1 MWAIAFCHRELF
13 LSAVARLEI
22 GPNEEVR
29 RRKMRQPARWKRA
42 LPNPLAGASR
52 SSQTPLVSEFQFG
65 GDFVWHPTPELVARS
80 NLQRFI
86 EKHELDSYNE
96 LMRRST
102 TDIEW
107 FWDAVLGDLDIQ
119 FYKPY
124 SRVVDLSEGKAWARW
139 CVGGEMNIVHNM
151 LDKYAGT
158 EIDNRL
164 AIKSE
169 TEGGNTRTLTYKALR
184 VQTNEMA
191 AALRSLG
198 LGKGDAIG
206 VFMPMVPEIVI
217 AMLAII
223 KIGGIFLPLFSGFGA
238 AAIISRLNDADAKAL
253 FTADGTYRRG
263 KFCAMKPIAQEAASQ
278 VSTVKDLIVLE
289 TTENQQAERLPYK
302 THSWRNLI
310 NLSTPGSQQPTERT
324 LAEDPMM
331 IIYTSGT
338 TGRPKGAVH
347 THCGFPIK
355 SAQDMWH
362 GLDLHPDETLFWM
375 TDMGWMM
382 GPWEVFGTLLLGAT
396 MMLYDGAP
404 DFPEPDRVWQLVD
417 RHKVTALGVSP
428 TLIRALRRHG
438 DEIVHRHDL
447 SSLRKFAST
456 GEPWNPDPWM
466 WLFQNVGRGK
476 LPIINYSGG
485 TEISG
490 GIVMGNVLTPMK
502 ACAFS
507 GPLPGM
513 AADVV
518 DENGKSVRR
527 QVGELVIREP
537 WIGMTRG
544 FWKDRERYIET
555 YWSRFPDVWVHGDW
569 AAVDNDGL
577 WYILGRSDDTIKVG
591 GKRVGPAEVESILV
605 AHPQVSEAAA
615 IGVPDSI
622 KGEALVCFCV
632 LKKGTDGDFTLAGEL
647 KKNVGHDLGKALAP
661 RDVVFVGDIP
671 KTRNAK
677 VMRRIVRAAYLG
689 EKLGDTSAL
698 ENPASLDE
706 IKRAAAAQMT

>member
-1 MWAIAFCHRELF
+1 M
-13 LSAVARLEI
+13 
-22 GPNEEVR
+22 
-29 RRKMRQPARWKRA
+29 
-42 LPNPLAGASR
+42 
-52 SSQTPLVSEFQFG
+52 SEFQFG
-65 GDFVWHPTPELVARS
+65 GEFVWHPTPELIAQS

-86 EKHELDSYNE
+86 DKHALGSYGE

-102 TDIEW
+102 TDIAW
-107 FWDAVLGDLDIQ
+107 FWDTILRDLDIQ

-124 SRVVDLSEGKAWARW
+124 ARVVDLNDGKSWARW
-139 CVGGEMNIVHNM
+139 CVDGEMNIVHNM

-158 EIDNRL
+158 EIDNRV

-169 TEGGNTRTLTYKALR
+169 IEDGTMRALTYKELR
-184 VQTNEMA
+184 EQVDRMA
-191 AALRSLG
+191 AALRGLG
-198 LGKGDAIG
+198 LGNGDAIG

-217 AMLAII
+217 AMLAIV

-238 AAIISRLNDADAKAL
+238 SAIASRLNDAEAKAL
-253 FTADGTYRRG
+253 FTADGTTRRG
-263 KFCAMKPIAQEAASQ
+263 KFCAMKPVADEAASKIP
-278 VSTVKDLIVLE
+278 TLKHLIVLPTAGPLKLDCLKQSSFRAQE
-289 TTENQQAERLPYK
+289 SLPCR
-302 THSWRNLI
+302 THTWGELLHQNSNLEHQT
-310 NLSTPGSQQPTERT
+310 SVTS
-324 LAEDPMM
+324 AEDPMM

-382 GPWEVFGTLLLGAT
+382 GPWEVFGTLILGAT

-404 DFPEPDRVWQLVD
+404 DFPGPDRVWSLVD
-417 RHKVTALGVSP
+417 RHQVTALGVSP

-438 DEIVHRHDL
+438 DEIVHQHDL

-502 ACAFS
+502 PCAFS

-518 DENGKSVRR
+518 DENGKSVRGR
-527 QVGELVIREP
+527 VGELVIREP

-544 FWKDRERYIET
+544 FWRDPQRYIES
-555 YWSRFPDVWVHGDW
+555 YWSRWPDVWVHGDW
-569 AAVDNDGL
+569 AAVDDDGL
-577 WYILGRSDDTIKVG
+577 WYILGRSDDTIKIA
-591 GKRVGPAEVESILV
+591 GKRLGPAEVESILV

-615 IGVPDSI
+615 VGVPDPI

-632 LKKGTDGDFTLAGEL
+632 LRKGVNGDVDLAAEL
-647 KKNVGHDLGKALAP
+647 KGNVARDLGKALAP
-661 RDVVFVGDIP
+661 HDVLFVGDIP

-677 VMRRIVRAAYLG
+677 VMRRIVRAAYIG

-698 ENPASLDE
+698 ENPSSLEE
-706 IKRAAAAQMT
+706 IKRVASESRLPA

>member
-1 MWAIAFCHRELF
+1 MKLQC
-13 LSAVARLEI
+13 
-22 GPNEEVR
+22 GNESDSG
-29 RRKMRQPARWKRA
+29 KPASGERSR
-42 LPNPLAGASR
+42 PNPLARAQCS
-52 SSQTPLVSEFQFG
+52 THTCPVSEFQFG
-65 GDFVWHPTPELVARS
+65 GEFVWHPTPELIAQS
-80 NLQRFI
+80 NLQRFMNQ
-86 EKHELDSYNE
+86 HGLGSYDE

-102 TDIEW
+102 TDIAW
-107 FWDAVLGDLDIQ
+107 FWEAVLRELDIQ

-124 SRVVDLSEGKAWARW
+124 SRVVDLSEGKPWAKW

-158 EIDNRL
+158 KIDNQL

-169 TEGGNTRTLTYKALR
+169 IEDGTTRTLSYKELR
-184 VQTNEMA
+184 EEVNKMA
-191 AALRSLG
+191 AALRGLG

-238 AAIISRLNDADAKAL
+238 SAIVSRLNDAEAKAM

-263 KFCAMKPIAQEAASQ
+263 KFCAMKPIADEAAAQIPTLKHMISFKQ
-278 VSTVKDLIVLE
+278 VGE
-289 TTENQQAERLPYK
+289 WQMENVGGASVSRRSPPKGASHIEE
-302 THSWRNLI
+302 
-310 NLSTPGSQQPTERT
+310 PTERT
-324 LAEDPMM
+324 SAEDPMM

-338 TGRPKGAVH
+338 TGKPKGAVH

-355 SAQDMWH
+355 SAQDMWQ

-404 DFPEPDRVWQLVD
+404 DFPGPDRVWHLVD
-417 RHKVTALGVSP
+417 RHKVTAFGISP

-438 DEIVHRHDL
+438 EDIVHRHDL

-456 GEPWNPDPWM
+456 GEPWNPDPWT

-502 ACAFS
+502 PCAFS

-518 DENGKSVRR
+518 DENGKSIRGK
-527 QVGELVIREP
+527 VGELVIREP

-544 FWKDRERYIET
+544 FWKDRQRYFDT

-569 AAVDNDGL
+569 AAVDDDGL
-577 WYILGRSDDTIKVG
+577 WYILGRSDDTIKIA

-615 IGVPDSI
+615 VGVPDPI

-632 LKKGTDGDFTLAGEL
+632 LRKGANGDVDPSTALRTSLAAEL
-647 KKNVGHDLGKALAP
+647 KANVARDLGKALAP
-661 RDVVFVGDIP
+661 RDVLFVGDIP

-677 VMRRIVRAAYLG
+677 VMRRIARAAYLG

-698 ENPASLDE
+698 ENPGSLEE
-706 IKRAAAAQMT
+706 IRRAQKS

>member
-1 MWAIAFCHRELF
+1 
-13 LSAVARLEI
+13 
-22 GPNEEVR
+22 
-29 RRKMRQPARWKRA
+29 
-42 LPNPLAGASR
+42 
-52 SSQTPLVSEFQFG
+52 
-65 GDFVWHPTPELVARS
+65 
-80 NLQRFI
+80 
-86 EKHELDSYNE
+86 
-96 LMRRST
+96 MRRST
-102 TDIEW
+102 TDIAW
-107 FWDAVLGDLDIQ
+107 FWDSVLRDLDIQ
-119 FYKPY
+119 FYKSY
-124 SRVVDLSEGKAWARW
+124 SRVVDLSDGKPWAKW
-139 CVGGEMNIVHNM
+139 CVDGEMNIVHNL
-151 LDKYAGT
+151 LDKYADT
-158 EIDNRL
+158 PTDNKP

-169 TEGGNTRTLTYKALR
+169 IEDGTKRELTYKELR
-184 VQTNEMA
+184 HQVDLMA
-191 AALRSLG
+191 NSLRTLG

-206 VFMPMVPEIVI
+206 VFMPMVPEIVV

-238 AAIISRLNDADAKAL
+238 AAIVSRLKDADAKAL
-253 FTADGTYRRG
+253 FTAAGTYRRG
-263 KFCAMKPIAQEAASQ
+263 KFCPMKPIADQAVAQIPTLQHLIILNQAGEWLIENVGGASAP
-278 VSTVKDLIVLE
+278 L
-289 TTENQQAERLPYK
+289 
-302 THSWRNLI
+302 
-310 NLSTPGSQQPTERT
+310 LSPHLGRSHVDAPTERT
-324 LAEDPMM
+324 SAEDPMM

-338 TGRPKGAVH
+338 TGKPKGAVH

-355 SAQDMWH
+355 SAQDMWQ
-362 GLDLHPDETLFWM
+362 GLDLHADETLFWM

-404 DFPEPDRVWQLVD
+404 DFPGPDRVWSLVD

-428 TLIRALRRHG
+428 TLIRALRRYG
-438 DEIVHRHDL
+438 DEIVHQHDL
-447 SSLRKFAST
+447 SALRKFAST
-456 GEPWNPDPWM
+456 GEPWNPDPWT

-490 GIVMGNVLTPMK
+490 GILMGNVLMPMK
-502 ACAFS
+502 PCAFS

-513 AADVV
+513 AANVV
-518 DENGKSVRR
+518 DENGHPVRGK
-527 QVGELVIREP
+527 VGELVIREP

-569 AAVDNDGL
+569 AAVDTDGL
-577 WYILGRSDDTIKVG
+577 WYILGRSDDTIKIA
-591 GKRVGPAEVESILV
+591 GKRVGPAEVESVLV

-615 IGVPDSI
+615 IGIPDSI

-632 LKKGTDGDFTLAGEL
+632 LKKGANGDVALATEL
-647 KKNVGHDLGKALAP
+647 KKNVARDLGKALAP
-661 RDVVFVGDIP
+661 RDVIFVGDIP

-698 ENPASLDE
+698 ENPASLDQ
-706 IKRAAAAQMT
+706 IKRASAG

>member
-1 MWAIAFCHRELF
+1 M
-13 LSAVARLEI
+13 
-22 GPNEEVR
+22 
-29 RRKMRQPARWKRA
+29 
-42 LPNPLAGASR
+42 
-52 SSQTPLVSEFQFG
+52 SEFQFG
-65 GDFVWHPTPELVARS
+65 GEFVWHPPPDLIAQS
-80 NLQRFI
+80 NLQQFI
-86 EKHELDSYNE
+86 KKHGLGSYNE

-102 TDIEW
+102 TDIAW
-107 FWDAVLGDLDIQ
+107 FWDAVLRDLDIQ
-119 FYKPY
+119 FYEPY
-124 SRVVDLSEGKAWARW
+124 PRVVDLSEGKPWARW

-158 EIDNRL
+158 EVDDRL

-169 TEGGNTRTLTYKALR
+169 TEDGTARTLTYKELR
-184 VQTNEMA
+184 EQTNKMA

-198 LGKGDAIG
+198 LGKGNAIG

-238 AAIISRLNDADAKAL
+238 AAIVSRLNDADAKAL

-263 KFCAMKPIAQEAASQ
+263 KFCAMKTIADEAASQ
-278 VSTVKDLIVLE
+278 VSSLKHLIVLTQKGE
-289 TTENQQAERLPYK
+289 WAVEAAVGGGRVPDSLK
-302 THSWRNLI
+302 TANAAADEA
-310 NLSTPGSQQPTERT
+310 TART
-324 LAEDPMM
+324 SAEDPMM
-331 IIYTSGT
+331 LIYTSGT

-347 THCGFPIK
+347 SHCGFPIK

-404 DFPEPDRVWQLVD
+404 DFPEPDRVWELVD

-428 TLIRALRRHG
+428 TLIRALRRYG

-502 ACAFS
+502 PCAFS

-518 DENGKSVRR
+518 DENGKSVRG

-544 FWKDRERYIET
+544 FWKDRQRYIDT

-632 LKKGTDGDFTLAGEL
+632 LKKDANGDPTLAGEL
-647 KKNVGHDLGKALAP
+647 KKNVGRDLGKALAP
-661 RDVVFVGDIP
+661 REVVFVADIP

-677 VMRRIVRAAYLG
+677 VMRRIVRAVYLG

-706 IKRAAAAQMT
+706 IKRVAG

>member
-1 MWAIAFCHRELF
+1 M
-13 LSAVARLEI
+13 
-22 GPNEEVR
+22 
-29 RRKMRQPARWKRA
+29 
-42 LPNPLAGASR
+42 
-52 SSQTPLVSEFQFG
+52 SEFQFG
-65 GDFVWHPTPELVARS
+65 GEFVWHPPPDLIAQS
-80 NLQRFI
+80 NLQQFI
-86 EKHELDSYNE
+86 KKHGLGSYNE

-102 TDIEW
+102 TDIAW
-107 FWDAVLGDLDIQ
+107 FWDAVLRDLDIQ
-119 FYKPY
+119 FYEPY
-124 SRVVDLSEGKAWARW
+124 PRVVDLSEGKPWARW

-158 EIDNRL
+158 EVDDRL

-169 TEGGNTRTLTYKALR
+169 TEDGTARTLTYKELR
-184 VQTNEMA
+184 EQTNKMA

-238 AAIISRLNDADAKAL
+238 AAIVSRLNDADAKAL

-263 KFCAMKPIAQEAASQ
+263 KFCAMKTIADEAASQ
-278 VSTVKDLIVLE
+278 VSSLKHLIVLTQKGE
-289 TTENQQAERLPYK
+289 WAVEAAVGGGRVPDSLK
-302 THSWRNLI
+302 TANAAADEA
-310 NLSTPGSQQPTERT
+310 TART
-324 LAEDPMM
+324 SAEDPMM
-331 IIYTSGT
+331 LIYTSGT

-347 THCGFPIK
+347 SHCGFPIK

-404 DFPEPDRVWQLVD
+404 DFPEPDRVWELVD

-428 TLIRALRRHG
+428 TLIRALRRYG

-466 WLFQNVGRGK
+466 WLFQNAGRGK

-502 ACAFS
+502 PCAFS

-518 DENGKSVRR
+518 DENGKSVRG

-544 FWKDRERYIET
+544 FWKDRQRYIDT

-569 AAVDNDGL
+569 AAVDSDGL

-632 LKKGTDGDFTLAGEL
+632 LKKDANGDPTLAGEL
-647 KKNVGHDLGKALAP
+647 KKNVGRDLGKALAP
-661 RDVVFVGDIP
+661 REVVFVADIP

-677 VMRRIVRAAYLG
+677 VMRRIVRAVYLG

-706 IKRAAAAQMT
+706 IKRVAG

>member
-1 MWAIAFCHRELF
+1 
-13 LSAVARLEI
+13 
-22 GPNEEVR
+22 
-29 RRKMRQPARWKRA
+29 
-42 LPNPLAGASR
+42 
-52 SSQTPLVSEFQFG
+52 VSEFQFG
-65 GDFVWHPTPELVARS
+65 GEFVWHPTPELIAQS

-86 EKHELDSYNE
+86 DKHALGSYGE

-102 TDIEW
+102 TDIAW
-107 FWDAVLGDLDIQ
+107 FWDTILRDLDIQ

-124 SRVVDLSEGKAWARW
+124 ARVVDLNDGKPWARW
-139 CVGGEMNIVHNM
+139 CVDGEMNIVHNM

-158 EIDNRL
+158 EIDNRV

-169 TEGGNTRTLTYKALR
+169 IEDGTMRALTYKELR
-184 VQTNEMA
+184 EQVDRMA
-191 AALRSLG
+191 AALRGLG
-198 LGKGDAIG
+198 LGNGDAIG

-217 AMLAII
+217 AMLAIV

-238 AAIISRLNDADAKAL
+238 SAIASRLNDAEAKAL
-253 FTADGTYRRG
+253 FTADGTTRRG
-263 KFCAMKPIAQEAASQ
+263 KFCAMKPVADEAASKIP
-278 VSTVKDLIVLE
+278 TLKHLIVLPTAGPLKLDCLKQSSFRAQE
-289 TTENQQAERLPYK
+289 SLPCR
-302 THSWRNLI
+302 THTWGELLHQNSNLEHQT
-310 NLSTPGSQQPTERT
+310 SVTS
-324 LAEDPMM
+324 AEDPMM

-382 GPWEVFGTLLLGAT
+382 GPWEVFGTLILGAT

-404 DFPEPDRVWQLVD
+404 DFPGPDRVWSLVD
-417 RHKVTALGVSP
+417 RHQVTALGVSP

-438 DEIVHRHDL
+438 DEIVHQHDL

-502 ACAFS
+502 PCAFS

-518 DENGKSVRR
+518 DENGKSVRGR
-527 QVGELVIREP
+527 VGELVIREP

-544 FWKDRERYIET
+544 FWRDPQRYIES
-555 YWSRFPDVWVHGDW
+555 YWSRWPDVWVHGDW
-569 AAVDNDGL
+569 AAVDDDGL
-577 WYILGRSDDTIKVG
+577 WYILGRSDDTIKIA
-591 GKRVGPAEVESILV
+591 GKRLGPAEVESILV

-615 IGVPDSI
+615 VGVPDPI

-632 LKKGTDGDFTLAGEL
+632 LRKGVNGDVDLAAEL
-647 KKNVGHDLGKALAP
+647 KGNVARDLGKALAP
-661 RDVVFVGDIP
+661 HDVLFVGDIP

-698 ENPASLDE
+698 ENPSSLEE
-706 IKRAAAAQMT
+706 IKRVASESRLPA

>member
-1 MWAIAFCHRELF
+1 M
-13 LSAVARLEI
+13 
-22 GPNEEVR
+22 
-29 RRKMRQPARWKRA
+29 
-42 LPNPLAGASR
+42 
-52 SSQTPLVSEFQFG
+52 SEFQFG
-65 GDFVWHPTPELVARS
+65 GEFVWHPAPELIAQS

-86 EKHELDSYNE
+86 DKHQLGSYDE

-102 TDIEW
+102 TDIAW
-107 FWDAVLGDLDIQ
+107 FWDTVLRDLDIQ

-124 SRVVDLSEGKAWARW
+124 SQIVALNEGKPWPHW
-139 CVGGEMNIVHNM
+139 CVGGEMNIVHNL
-151 LDKYAGT
+151 LDKYAGSK
-158 EIDNRL
+158 IDNRF

-169 TEGGNTRTLTYKALR
+169 IEDGTTCTLTYKELR
-184 VQTNEMA
+184 EKVDAIA
-191 AALRSLG
+191 AALRGLG

-206 VFMPMVPEIVI
+206 VFMPMVPEIVVT
-217 AMLAII
+217 MLAII

-238 AAIISRLNDADAKAL
+238 SAIVSRLKDADAKAL

-263 KFCAMKPIAQEAASQ
+263 KFCAMKPIADEAAAQ
-278 VSTVKDLIVLE
+278 IPTLKHLIVLE
-289 TTENQQAERLPYK
+289 QSGEWATEVVAAAVPGGRTESPLPPGTAAATTQA
-302 THSWRNLI
+302 
-310 NLSTPGSQQPTERT
+310 TERT
-324 LAEDPMM
+324 SAEDPMM

-338 TGRPKGAVH
+338 TGKPKGAVH

-355 SAQDMWH
+355 SVQDMWH
-362 GLDLHPDETLFWM
+362 GLDLHADETLFWM

-404 DFPEPDRVWQLVD
+404 DFPGPDRVWKLCAD
-417 RHKVTALGVSP
+417 HRVTALGVSP

-502 ACAFS
+502 PCAFS

-518 DENGKSVRR
+518 DENGKSVRSK
-527 QVGELVIREP
+527 VGELVIREP

-544 FWKDRERYIET
+544 FWRDRQRYFET
-555 YWSRFPDVWVHGDW
+555 YWSRWPDTWVHGDW
-569 AAVDNDGL
+569 AAIDDDGL
-577 WYILGRSDDTIKVG
+577 WYILGRSDDTIKVA

-605 AHPQVSEAAA
+605 AHAQVSEAAA
-615 IGVPDSI
+615 VGVPDPI

-632 LKKGTDGDFTLAGEL
+632 LKKSADEDIDLANEL
-647 KKNVGHDLGKALAP
+647 KKKVATELGKALAP
-661 RDVVFVGDIP
+661 RDVLFVADIP

-677 VMRRIVRAAYLG
+677 VMRRLVRAAYIG
-689 EKLGDTSAL
+689 EKLGDTSSL
-698 ENPASLDE
+698 ENPGALEE
-706 IKRAAAAQMT
+706 ISRLKTS

>member
-1 MWAIAFCHRELF
+1 
-13 LSAVARLEI
+13 
-22 GPNEEVR
+22 
-29 RRKMRQPARWKRA
+29 
-42 LPNPLAGASR
+42 
-52 SSQTPLVSEFQFG
+52 VSEFQFG
-65 GDFVWHPTPELVARS
+65 GEFVWHPTPELIAQS

-86 EKHELDSYNE
+86 AKHELGSYNE

-107 FWDAVLGDLDIQ
+107 FWDAVLSDLDIQ

-124 SRVVDLSEGKAWARW
+124 SRVVDLSHGKAWARW

-158 EIDNRL
+158 EIDNRV

-169 TEGGNTRTLTYKALR
+169 TEDGNIRTLTYKTLR

-238 AAIISRLNDADAKAL
+238 AAIISRLNDAEAKAL

-263 KFCAMKPIAQEAASQ
+263 KFCAMKPVAHEAASQ
-278 VSTVKDLIVLE
+278 IPTLKHLIVLE
-289 TTENQQAERLPYK
+289 TATEILTPHRALSSAPEERRKTRDPSTEHAASPRLSPSQGERMK
-302 THSWRNLI
+302 VRGLQTHSWRDLI
-310 NLSTPGSQQPTERT
+310 NLSTPGSQKPTART
-324 LAEDPMM
+324 SAEDPMM
-331 IIYTSGT
+331 VIYTSGT

-404 DFPEPDRVWQLVD
+404 DFPEPDRVWQLVV

-428 TLIRALRRHG
+428 TLIRALRSRSG
-438 DEIVHRHDL
+438 GSDEIVHRRDL

-502 ACAFS
+502 PCAFS

-518 DENGKSVRR
+518 DENGKSVRG

-544 FWKDRERYIET
+544 FWKDRQRYIDT

-569 AAVDNDGL
+569 AAVDSDGL

-632 LKKGTDGDFTLAGEL
+632 LKKGANGDLTLAGEL
-647 KKNVGHDLGKALAP
+647 RKNVGRDLGKALAP
-661 RDVVFVGDIP
+661 REVVFVADIP

-689 EKLGDTSAL
+689 EKLGDMSAL
-698 ENPASLDE
+698 ENPASLDD
-706 IKRAAAAQMT
+706 IKRAAAG